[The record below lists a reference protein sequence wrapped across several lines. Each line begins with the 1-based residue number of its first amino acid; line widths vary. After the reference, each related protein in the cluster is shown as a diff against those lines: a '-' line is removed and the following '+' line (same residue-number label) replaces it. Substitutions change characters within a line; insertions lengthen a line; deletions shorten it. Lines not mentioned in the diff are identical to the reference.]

1 MKKQQILMSQAQIA
15 KKIGVTQQAL
25 SKWFTGKS
33 FPSFKNLTKLAK
45 VTNMTVN
52 EVVKM
57 LTK

>member
-1 MKKQQILMSQAQIA
+1 MKRKLNNNEIA
-15 KKIGVTQQAL
+15 KKVGVTSQAVG
-25 SKWFTGKS
+25 KWMRKES

-45 VTNMTVN
+45 ATNMTVN

>member
-1 MKKQQILMSQAQIA
+1 MKKQLNQAQIA
-15 KKIGVTQQAL
+15 KKVGVSQQAI
-25 SKWFTGKS
+25 SKYFTGKS

-45 VTNMTVN
+45 ATNMTVN